1 MARRFSILL
10 MAFLV
15 SAAWLP
21 GPVDALASALDATL
35 RQAQD
40 DGRLTA
46 QDAQAIEAAIDQ
58 ARSQGLPAAP
68 FTAKAEEG
76 LAKRVAGLAI
86 VQALETMRGDYVF
99 ARDALSRGGG
109 EPSPDDVVMAGDSLR
124 LGLTRHELKRMAE
137 FEPPAPP
144 AELATAA
151 RTRAALNAVAFPARL
166 SDDILRRGLASGA
179 LSAQWSQLFRVV
191 QRTREAG
198 IPDAAVAEAATRMM
212 ADGGGPAELL
222 QELGLTGRDTR
233 NAPGKPAK

>member
-1 MARRFSILL
+1 MARRFSFLL
-10 MAFLV
+10 IAFLV
-15 SAAWLP
+15 AAAWLP
-21 GPVDALASALDATL
+21 EPMNALASALDAPL

-46 QDAQAIEAAIDQ
+46 RDAQAIEAAIDQ
-58 ARSQGLPAAP
+58 AQAEGLPPAP

-76 LAKRVAGLAI
+76 LAKRVAGRAI
-86 VQALETMRGDYVF
+86 VQALETMRSDYVF
-99 ARDALSRGGG
+99 ARDALSQGGR

-124 LGLTRHELKRMAE
+124 RGLTRQELDQMAA
-137 FEPPAPP
+137 FDPPASP

-179 LSAQWSQLFRVV
+179 LSAQWAQLFRVV

-198 IPDAAVAEAATRMM
+198 IPDAAVAEAATRIL

>member
-1 MARRFSILL
+1 MARLSSILIL
-10 MAFLV
+10 ALLV
-15 SAAWLP
+15 AAAWLH
-21 GPVDALASALDATL
+21 GPAESMASPLDASL
-35 RQAQD
+35 RQAQS
-40 DGRLTA
+40 DGRLNV
-46 QDAQAIEAAIDQ
+46 QDAQAIDAAIDQ
-58 ARSQGLPAAP
+58 ARTQGLPPAP

-76 LAKRVAGLAI
+76 LAKRVDGRAI
-86 VQALETMRGDYVF
+86 VQALETMRNDYVF
-99 ARDALSRGGG
+99 ARDALSRGGR

-124 LGLTRHELKRMAE
+124 LGLTRQELDRMAA
-137 FEPPAPP
+137 FEPPASP

-179 LSAQWSQLFRVV
+179 LSAQWAQLFRVV

-198 IPDAAVAEAATRMM
+198 IPDAVVAEAATRIL

-233 NAPGKPAK
+233 KAPGKPAK

>member
-10 MAFLV
+10 IAFLV
-15 SAAWLP
+15 AAAWLP
-21 GPVDALASALDATL
+21 GPVDVLASALDAPL

-46 QDAQAIEAAIDQ
+46 GDAQAIEASIDQ
-58 ARSQGLPAAP
+58 AKAEGLPSAP

-76 LAKRVAGLAI
+76 LAKRVTGRAI
-86 VQALETMRGDYVF
+86 IQALETMRSDYAF
-99 ARDALSRGGG
+99 ARDALSRGGRA
-109 EPSPDDVVMAGDSLR
+109 PSPDDVIMAGDSLR
-124 LGLTRHELKRMAE
+124 LGLTRQELDDMAA
-137 FEPPAPP
+137 FEPPASP

-151 RTRAALNAVAFPARL
+151 RTRAALNAVVFPARL

-179 LSAQWSQLFRVV
+179 LSAQWAQLFRVV

-198 IPDAAVAEAATRMM
+198 IPDAAVAQAATRIL

-233 NAPGKPAK
+233 KAPGKPSK